1 MHAGLLPAV
10 GSLSLTVQNSNYSLE
25 WIPPFSLNI
34 TLIDPDIEG
43 YCVDITS
50 LTSTSVLHSQCG
62 VNGTLFSYPI
72 PSNDGCHDY
81 EFTVTPVNVV
91 GNGTTANLSH
101 FQDHGECCSND

>member
-1 MHAGLLPAV
+1 MHAGLLSAV
-10 GSLSLTVQNSNYSLE
+10 GSMALTVHQNSNYTLE
-25 WIPPFSLNI
+25 WVPPFSLDI
-34 TLIDPDIEG
+34 ASIDPDIEG

-50 LTSTSVLHSQCG
+50 LSTTSVLRSQCG

-91 GNGTTANLSH
+91 GNGTTANVSH
-101 FQDHGECCSND
+101 FQDQGEWCMH